1 MGVGRGDAAR
11 KRVAPCCKNSR
22 GTCSQACTIEGEHCE
37 HCTLTFRARHPSAT
51 AAMGFRKSGTAP
63 DRPGQASVLRAIAN
77 GAGGISG
84 RGQGSRLQ
92 ASGGSL
98 LHAALA
104 PGAAPALTKLS
115 RRGLHSGRRAVLAR
129 GARPAGGL
137 LDFAQ
142 PGSCFLFSY
151 HEPSGKPAAP
161 NGHTR
166 TASLNPLSGTAPLG
180 GQ

>member
-1 MGVGRGDAAR
+1 MWSLAMKVRARNKSISSTYCRGPGLPISSRAGASAAR
-11 KRVAPCCKNSR
+11 
-22 GTCSQACTIEGEHCE
+22 
-37 HCTLTFRARHPSAT
+37 ARPIT
-51 AAMGFRKSGTAP
+51 
-63 DRPGQASVLRAIAN
+63 LRAIAIE
-77 GAGGISG
+77 AGSISG

-104 PGAAPALTKLS
+104 PGAAPALTMFS
-115 RRGLHSGRRAVLAR
+115 RRGLHSGRGAVLAS

-166 TASLNPLSGTAPLG
+166 TASLNPLSGTGPHMGANGTPPSPRRFMIH
-180 GQ
+180 